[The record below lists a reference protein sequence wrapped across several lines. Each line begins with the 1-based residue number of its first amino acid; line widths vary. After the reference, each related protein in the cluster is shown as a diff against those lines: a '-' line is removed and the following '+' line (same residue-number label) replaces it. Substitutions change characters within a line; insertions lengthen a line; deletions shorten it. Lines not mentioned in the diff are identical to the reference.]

1 MNIKQ
6 GVRKIAKRMYHLLP
20 IRHKTKKKMSYFVK
34 RNFFREYT
42 GAGIINI
49 YSNSYNA
56 DFSNK
61 SIKKVSVVIPNYNYA
76 EYIVER
82 IDSVLL
88 QTYPI
93 HELIII
99 DDCSRDNSVE
109 VIEKH
114 LKKLG
119 SPQNIKFIINEK
131 NSGNVFAQWQYGF
144 KHASGDYVWIA
155 EADDSC
161 HPRFLESIMEGF
173 DDDRVVISYCESLTM
188 NEHNQVLMKDL
199 RPWIDIYKTGK
210 WDKSYIIDGVEEI
223 TSTMCINNTI
233 ANASSV
239 VFKNGDY
246 HEILEVSKGYRLAG
260 DWYAYMKIL
269 ELGKVA
275 YLDESLNYHRMQEKS
290 VTLSIDKKM
299 EFDEIC
305 RMQDYALNNYA
316 LKEDVK
322 QRVLE
327 RRERERL
334 RFGL

>member
-1 MNIKQ
+1 
-6 GVRKIAKRMYHLLP
+6 
-20 IRHKTKKKMSYFVK
+20 MSYFVK

-42 GAGIINI
+42 GEGLIDI
-49 YSNSYNA
+49 YGNSYKSNVLKENA
-56 DFSNK
+56 
-61 SIKKVSVVIPNYNYA
+61 KKVSVVIPNYNYA

-109 VIEKH
+109 VIETH

-119 SPQNIKFIINEK
+119 YPQNIKFVINEK

-144 KHASGDYVWIA
+144 KNVTGDYVWIA

-161 HPRFLESIMEGF
+161 HPRFLESVMEGF
-173 DDDRVVISYCESLTM
+173 EDEDVVISYCESLTM

-210 WDKSYIIDGVEEI
+210 WDKSYILSGTDEI
-223 TSTMCINNTI
+223 STTLCINNTI

-239 VFKNGDY
+239 VFRNGDY
-246 HEILEVSKGYRLAG
+246 HEILEESKGYKLAG
-260 DWYAYMKIL
+260 DWYAYMRIF

-290 VTLSIDKKM
+290 VTLSIHKDL
-299 EFDEIC
+299 EFAEIC
-305 RMQDYALNNYA
+305 RVQDYALNHYT
-316 LKEDVK
+316 LKEEVK
-322 QRVLE
+322 QKVLE
-327 RRERERL
+327 RRERERI

>member
-6 GVRKIAKRMYHLLP
+6 GIRKIAKRIYILSPVPYKM
-20 IRHKTKKKMSYFVK
+20 KKRMSYFVK
-34 RNFFREYT
+34 RNFFREYS
-42 GAGIINI
+42 GEGIIDI
-49 YSNSYNA
+49 YSNSYKSSILNENA
-56 DFSNK
+56 
-61 SIKKVSVVIPNYNYA
+61 KKVSVVIPNYNYA

-109 VIEKH
+109 VIEDH

-161 HPRFLESIMEGF
+161 HPRFLESVMEGF
-173 DDDRVVISYCESLTM
+173 HDEDVVISYCESLTM

-210 WDKSYIIDGVEEI
+210 WDKSYILDGAEEI

-233 ANASSV
+233 ANASSA

-246 HEILEVSKGYRLAG
+246 QEILEVSKGYRLAG
-260 DWYAYMKIL
+260 DWYAYMRIL
-269 ELGKVA
+269 EFGKVA

-290 VTLSIDKKM
+290 VTLSINKEL
-299 EFDEIC
+299 EFAEIC
-305 RMQDYALNNYA
+305 RVQDYALNNYT
-316 LKEDVK
+316 LKEEVK